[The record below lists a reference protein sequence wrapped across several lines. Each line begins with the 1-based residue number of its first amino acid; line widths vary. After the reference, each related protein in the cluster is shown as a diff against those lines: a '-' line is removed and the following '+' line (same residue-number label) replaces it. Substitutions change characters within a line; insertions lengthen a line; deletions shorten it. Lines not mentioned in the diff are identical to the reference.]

1 MTLLRQKGCPAEPRQ
16 PQMPP
21 SQAWHV
27 LSVGEQDWGKGPPTQ
42 AAQQTKRSGRLA
54 GVPHSMTAARLTPC
68 GHKVPKGT
76 RNLQSC
82 EPHKHT
88 MWDKL

>member
-27 LSVGEQDWGKGPPTQ
+27 LSVGEQDWGEGPPPRQPNRQSAQ
-42 AAQQTKRSGRLA
+42 AGLQASR
-54 GVPHSMTAARLTPC
+54 TA
-68 GHKVPKGT
+68 
-76 RNLQSC
+76 
-82 EPHKHT
+82 
-88 MWDKL
+88 